1 MSKVFIGVGH
11 GGSDSGAVGKN
22 GLLEKSLNL
31 SIAKACAEALTR
43 SGVVVQLSRTTD
55 EYDPVAQEVAECNS
69 FAPDLA
75 VDIHNNAGGG
85 DGAEVFYSRVGGTGK
100 RLAEN
105 ILAHVAALGQRSR
118 GAKTRL
124 AANGSDY
131 YAFIRDTKAPAVI
144 VECAFVDSSDV
155 ELIDTEAERI
165 AVGEAIARGVLQTLG
180 IAYKPQKSPT
190 EPSKFY
196 RVVCGSYSDKA
207 NATAQ
212 VERLRRA
219 GFDAFITYT

>member
-1 MSKVFIGVGH
+1 MSKVFLGVGH
-11 GGSDSGAVGKN
+11 GGSDSGAVGRN

-31 SIAKACAEALTR
+31 SIARACAEALKR

-55 EYDPVAQEVAECNS
+55 ENDSIAQEVQECNS

-75 VDIHNNAGGG
+75 VDVHNNAGGG
-85 DGAEVFYSRVGGTGK
+85 DGAEVYYSRAGGTGK

-105 ILAHVAALGQRSR
+105 ILSHVAALGQKSR

-124 AANGSDY
+124 NGSGSDY

-144 VECAFVDSSDV
+144 VECAFVDSSDI

-165 AVGEAIARGVLQTLG
+165 AVGEAIAAGILQTLG
-180 IAYKPQKSPT
+180 IAYKPPKSPT
-190 EPSKFY
+190 APSKFY
-196 RVVCGSYSDKA
+196 RVQVGAYSDKA

-219 GFDAFITYT
+219 GFDAFITYN